1 MYLSLEDLDNGM
13 LEKKGN
19 EIIKEYENIIKR
31 TKTFIVC
38 LNHILK
44 NIKYKNDGSEFK
56 DFKKGFKS
64 DEREKDVLKPLGYE
78 CFEYE
83 INYSFSSY
91 TLVISYYNSSKYEHR
106 YENVYISKK
115 TYENVIYCI
124 NKELK
129 ALEDKLRQ
137 YEKTD
142 YKGTIKTITD
152 TVEKF
157 VRDIYDT
164 GIYNNKNMALREI
177 GYMVSDMLDINLLD
191 QNIEE

>member
-1 MYLSLEDLDNGM
+1 MYLSLEDLEDGE
-13 LEKKGN
+13 LKKKGD
-19 EIIKEYENIIKR
+19 EIIKEYESIIKR
-31 TKTFIVC
+31 TKTFIAC
-38 LNHILK
+38 LNHVLK
-44 NIKYKNDGSEFK
+44 NIKYKKDGSKFK

-64 DEREKDVLKPLGYE
+64 DEREKDALKPLGYE

-83 INYSFSSY
+83 IKYSYSSY
-91 TLVISYYNSSKYEHR
+91 ILVISYYNSSKYEHCS
-106 YENVYISKK
+106 ENVDISKK

-124 NKELK
+124 NKKLK

-137 YEKTD
+137 YEEID

-164 GIYNNKNMALREI
+164 GIYNNKNMVLREI
-177 GYMVSDMLDINLLD
+177 GYMVSDMLDIHFLD